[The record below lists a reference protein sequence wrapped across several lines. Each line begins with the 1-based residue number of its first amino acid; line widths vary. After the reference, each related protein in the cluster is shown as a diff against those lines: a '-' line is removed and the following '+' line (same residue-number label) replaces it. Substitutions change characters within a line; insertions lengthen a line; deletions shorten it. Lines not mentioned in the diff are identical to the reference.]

1 MKNAMLAGLLLVAAA
16 ASAQAFDDKDD
27 VKAAAKKL
35 ADAPNY
41 SWTSTT
47 KNNAETPGPGA
58 GRFAPGP
65 MEGKTEKDGVTW
77 YSMKMGENTFE
88 TAMKGDK
95 FAMKFKDAWMGSGDV
110 PAGGQPGRPDPSM
123 FASRMMKNLK
133 PIAQNVNE
141 AIDKLKEIKSE
152 GDGVYSGEF
161 TPEGAKDQLAP
172 NRGQG
177 QGNTPPAVS
186 DAKGSVKIWVKDGI
200 IVKLESTLQ
209 GKLTMGT
216 REIVMD
222 RTVTTEI
229 KDVGST
235 KIELPDEAKKKLE

>member
-1 MKNAMLAGLLLVAAA
+1 MKNTVLAGLLFVAAA

-27 VKAAAKKL
+27 IRAAAKKL

-58 GRFAPGP
+58 GRGGPGA

-77 YSMKMGENTFE
+77 FSMKMGENTFE
-88 TAMKGDK
+88 TAMKGEK
-95 FAMKFKDAWMGSGDV
+95 YAMKFKDTWMGSADA

-123 FASRMMKNLK
+123 FATRLMKNLR
-133 PIAQNVNE
+133 PVAQNVTE

-152 GDGVYSGEF
+152 GGGVYSGEF

-172 NRGQG
+172 KGG

-186 DAKGSVKIWVKDGI
+186 DAKGSVKIWVKDGT
-200 IVKLESTLQ
+200 IVKIESTLQ
-209 GKLTMGT
+209 GKVTMGT
-216 REIVMD
+216 REIAMD

-229 KDVGST
+229 KDIGST